1 MARINNEAARQ
12 LRQQRTRQGSHRTA
26 SIVAN
31 RETFCLVTWTAAFA
45 LLLLAV
51 PTVMAVA
58 KQFGWW

>member
-12 LRQQRTRQGSHRTA
+12 LRQQRTRQGSHRTGA
-26 SIVAN
+26 IVADYPTL
-31 RETFCLVTWTAAFA
+31 RIVLQTAAFA

>member
-1 MARINNEAARQ
+1 MARSKEAARQ
-12 LRQQRTRQGSHRTA
+12 LRQQRTRQRSHRTA

-45 LLLLAV
+45 LAIYAV
-51 PTVMAVA
+51 PTLMAIT

>member
-1 MARINNEAARQ
+1 MGSKEAARQ

-31 RETFCLVTWTAAFA
+31 NETYCLVVGTAFIT
-45 LLLLAV
+45 LLMLAV
-51 PTVMAVA
+51 PTVMALT